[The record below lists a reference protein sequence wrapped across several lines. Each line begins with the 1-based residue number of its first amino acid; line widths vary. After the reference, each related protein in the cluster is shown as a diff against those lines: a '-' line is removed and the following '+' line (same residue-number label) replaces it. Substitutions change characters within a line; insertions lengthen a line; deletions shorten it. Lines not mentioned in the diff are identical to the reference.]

1 MGIDSRKPS
10 TDKQMPGSKKQMLGT
25 GKPGTEMP
33 KLGTGKLI
41 GRYLREKLDVLLLVA
56 ACNIVMLT
64 IFFLYRLDMAPF
76 FYAFLLNVFF
86 TFSGLCISFLRYVAR
101 HREREKLLLMLE
113 NNDYAAI
120 DPQTLEAEDY
130 TRIIELL
137 YQRCN
142 SLLSEHDFQMED
154 SKDYFTLWVH
164 QIKTPIS
171 VLDMLL
177 KDDSQE
183 MRDCRVELLRIEQ
196 YVDMVLNY
204 FRLGS
209 NSKDIA
215 YKEVELDGLIKSCIR
230 KYAPLFINKKLK
242 LSYEPVQA
250 KILTDDKW
258 LSFIIEQLLSNAV
271 KYTSEG
277 TVSIEVLDNAIKISD
292 TGIGIRSEDL
302 PRIFEKG
309 YTGFNGRSGSKSS
322 GLGLYLCKLAAERLS
337 LKLSVTSEP
346 GKGSQ
351 FYISGLFDKDS
362 GERLE

>member
-1 MGIDSRKPS
+1 M
-10 TDKQMPGSKKQMLGT
+10 KKKTAGQTLS
-25 GKPGTEMP
+25 
-33 KLGTGKLI
+33 TGKLI
-41 GRYLREKLDVLLLVA
+41 ARYLREKVTVLLLVL

-64 IFFLYRLDMAPF
+64 VFFLYRLDIAPF
-76 FYAFLLNVFF
+76 LYAFLLNVFF
-86 TFSGLCISFLRYVAR
+86 TVCGLCISFFRYAAR
-101 HREREKLLLMLE
+101 HKEREQLLQMLE
-113 NNDYAAI
+113 NNEYPGT

-130 TRIIELL
+130 IKIIELL
-137 YQRCN
+137 YQKCN
-142 SLLSEHDFQMED
+142 ALINDNNFLIQD
-154 SKDYFTLWVH
+154 SRDYFTLWVH

-177 KDDSQE
+177 KDDTPE
-183 MRDCRVELLRIEQ
+183 MRACRVELFRIEQ
-196 YVDMVLNY
+196 YVEMVLNY

-209 NSKDIA
+209 ESKDLA
-215 YKEVELDGLIKSCIR
+215 YKEVDLDKVIKSCIR
-230 KYAPLFINKKLK
+230 KYAPLFIDKKLGIN
-242 LSYEPVQA
+242 YEPVPTT
-250 KILTDDKW
+250 ILTDEKW

-271 KYTSEG
+271 KYTNEG
-277 TVSIEVLDNAIKISD
+277 TVSIEVTDDTIKISD

-322 GLGLYLCKLAAERLS
+322 GLGLYLCSLAAERLS

-351 FYISGLFDKDS
+351 FFISGLFDNTS

>member
-1 MGIDSRKPS
+1 MKTLSRPRSVRAISLKTEKDNEMS
-10 TDKQMPGSKKQMLGT
+10 TDK
-25 GKPGTEMP
+25 
-33 KLGTGKLI
+33 KLSTGKLI
-41 GRYLREKLDVLLLVA
+41 GKYLKEKLTVLILVTV
-56 ACNIVMLT
+56 CNLVMLSV
-64 IFFLYRLDMAPF
+64 FFLYGFDMAPF
-76 FYAFLLNVFF
+76 LYAFLLNIFF
-86 TFSGLCISFLRYVAR
+86 TVSGLCISFFRYASR
-101 HREREKLLLMLE
+101 HREREKLLKMLE
-113 NNDYAAI
+113 NNEYAAI

-142 SLLSEHDFQMED
+142 SLLSEHDFMIAD

-177 KDDSQE
+177 KDDTPE
-183 MRDCRVELLRIEQ
+183 MRACRIELFRIEQ

-209 NSKDIA
+209 DSKDLA
-215 YKEVELDGLIKSCIR
+215 YKEADLDSLIKSCIR

-242 LSYEPVQA
+242 LSYEPVQVT
-250 KILTDDKW
+250 ILTDEKW

-271 KYTSEG
+271 KYTNEG
-277 TVSIEVLDNAIKISD
+277 GVSIAVTDDAIKISD

-322 GLGLYLCKLAAERLS
+322 GLGLYLCSMAAERLS

-346 GKGSQ
+346 GKGSL
-351 FYISGLFDKDS
+351 FTISGLFDKNT
-362 GERLE
+362 GNRLE

>member
-1 MGIDSRKPS
+1 M
-10 TDKQMPGSKKQMLGT
+10 
-25 GKPGTEMP
+25 GTERQS
-33 KLGTGKLI
+33 LNTGKLI
-41 GRYLREKLDVLLLVA
+41 GKYLKEKMMVLILVA
-56 ACNIVMLT
+56 ACNIVML
-64 IFFLYRLDMAPF
+64 FVFYLYGLDMAPF
-76 FYAFLLNVFF
+76 LYALILNIFF
-86 TFSGLCISFLRYVAR
+86 TFSGLCISFFKYTSK
-101 HREREKLLLMLE
+101 HKEREKLLIMLE
-113 NNDYAAI
+113 KNDYPAT

-130 TRIIELL
+130 TRIIEML

-142 SLLSEHDFQMED
+142 SLLSEHDFLAED

-177 KDDSQE
+177 KDDTPE
-183 MRDCRVELLRIEQ
+183 MRACRIELFRIEQ

-209 NSKDIA
+209 DSKDLA
-215 YKEVELDGLIKSCIR
+215 YKEIELDSLIKSCIR

-242 LSYEPVQA
+242 MSYEPA
-250 KILTDDKW
+250 SFKILTDEKW

-271 KYTSEG
+271 KYTNEG
-277 TVSIEVLDNAIKISD
+277 TVSIKVTDNAIKISD

-322 GLGLYLCKLAAERLS
+322 GLGLYLCSMAAKRLS
-337 LKLSVTSEP
+337 LKLSVTSEA
-346 GKGSQ
+346 GIGSE
-351 FYISGLFDKDS
+351 FTIDGLFDKKS
-362 GERLE
+362 GSRIE

>member
-1 MGIDSRKPS
+1 MN
-10 TDKQMPGSKKQMLGT
+10 TEKQGLSI
-25 GKPGTEMP
+25 
-33 KLGTGKLI
+33 GKLI
-41 GRYLREKLDVLLLVA
+41 GKYLKEKLMVLILVA
-56 ACNIVMLT
+56 ACNIVMLFV
-64 IFFLYRLDMAPF
+64 FFLYGLDMAPF
-76 FYAFLLNVFF
+76 LYALILNVFF
-86 TFSGLCISFLRYVAR
+86 TFSGLAISFIKYVSK
-101 HREREKLLLMLE
+101 HKEREKLLKMLE
-113 NNDYAAI
+113 KNDYPAT

-130 TRIIELL
+130 TRIIEML

-142 SLLSEHDFQMED
+142 SLLSEHDFLLED

-171 VLDMLL
+171 VLAMLL
-177 KDDSQE
+177 KDDTPE
-183 MRDCRVELLRIEQ
+183 MRACRVELFRIEQ

-209 NSKDIA
+209 DSKDLA
-215 YKEVELDGLIKSCIR
+215 YKETDLDGLIKSCIR

-242 LSYEPVQA
+242 MSYEPVQMT
-250 KILTDDKW
+250 ILTDEKW

-271 KYTSEG
+271 KYTNEG
-277 TVSIEVLDNAIKISD
+277 TVSITVTDNAIKISD

-322 GLGLYLCKLAAERLS
+322 GLGLYLCSMAAKRLS

-346 GKGSQ
+346 GKGSE
-351 FYISGLFDKDS
+351 FTIAGLFDNKS
-362 GERLE
+362 GSRVE

>member
-1 MGIDSRKPS
+1 M
-10 TDKQMPGSKKQMLGT
+10 
-25 GKPGTEMP
+25 GTERQS
-33 KLGTGKLI
+33 LNTGKLI
-41 GRYLREKLDVLLLVA
+41 GKYLKEKMMVLILVA
-56 ACNIVMLT
+56 ACNIVML
-64 IFFLYRLDMAPF
+64 FVFYLYGLDMAPF
-76 FYAFLLNVFF
+76 LYALILNIFF
-86 TFSGLCISFLRYVAR
+86 TFSGLCISFFKYASK
-101 HREREKLLLMLE
+101 HKEREKLLIMLE
-113 NNDYAAI
+113 KNDYPAT

-130 TRIIELL
+130 TRIIEML

-142 SLLSEHDFQMED
+142 SLLSEHDFLTED

-177 KDDSQE
+177 KDDTPE
-183 MRDCRVELLRIEQ
+183 MRACRIELFRIEQ

-204 FRLGS
+204 IRLGS
-209 NSKDIA
+209 NSKDLA
-215 YKEVELDGLIKSCIR
+215 YKEIELDSLIKSCIR

-242 LSYEPVQA
+242 MSYEPA
-250 KILTDDKW
+250 SFKILTDEKW

-271 KYTSEG
+271 KYTNEG
-277 TVSIEVLDNAIKISD
+277 TVSIKVTDNAIKISD

-322 GLGLYLCKLAAERLS
+322 GLGLYLCSMAAKRLS

-346 GKGSQ
+346 GIGSE
-351 FYISGLFDKDS
+351 FTIDGLFDKKS
-362 GERLE
+362 GSRIE

>member
-1 MGIDSRKPS
+1 MN
-10 TDKQMPGSKKQMLGT
+10 TEKQGLSI
-25 GKPGTEMP
+25 
-33 KLGTGKLI
+33 GKLI
-41 GRYLREKLDVLLLVA
+41 GKYLKEKLMVLILVA
-56 ACNIVMLT
+56 ACNIVMLFV
-64 IFFLYRLDMAPF
+64 FFLYGLDMAPF
-76 FYAFLLNVFF
+76 LYALILNVFF
-86 TFSGLCISFLRYVAR
+86 TFSGLAISFIKYVSK
-101 HREREKLLLMLE
+101 HKEREKLLKMLE
-113 NNDYAAI
+113 KNDYPAT

-130 TRIIELL
+130 TRIIEML

-142 SLLSEHDFQMED
+142 SLLSEHDFLLED

-171 VLDMLL
+171 VLAMLL
-177 KDDSQE
+177 KDDTPE
-183 MRDCRVELLRIEQ
+183 MRACRVELFRIEQ

-209 NSKDIA
+209 DSKDLA
-215 YKEVELDGLIKSCIR
+215 YKEIELDSLIKSCIR

-242 LSYEPVQA
+242 MSYEPA
-250 KILTDDKW
+250 SFKILTDEKW

-271 KYTSEG
+271 KYTNEG
-277 TVSIEVLDNAIKISD
+277 TVSIKVTDNAIKISD

-322 GLGLYLCKLAAERLS
+322 GLGLYLCSMAAKRLS

-346 GKGSQ
+346 GKGSL
-351 FYISGLFDKDS
+351 FTISGLFDKNT
-362 GERLE
+362 GNRLE